1 MCDTYSTFFMGL
13 ISFYLSSILVVTAAN
28 EPHSFTIIDFW
39 RGKCEEGDLAACARL
54 ETNKRDEKKLAKLNS
69 LASKF
74 ETNIVPE
81 DFLLGKKPNLAKAYP
96 IVIEGY
102 LDAFEEQ
109 QNEKPAKFAIDY
121 CAQHFHKYWLNQ
133 KYWWPTNIN
142 DEPDWGTI
150 YVYIV
155 DHYHGLCLKRP
166 F

>member
-1 MCDTYSTFFMGL
+1 MSL
-13 ISFYLSSILVVTAAN
+13 ISFYLSSILVVAAVS

-39 RGKCEEGDLAACARL
+39 QRKCDEGELAACAKM